1 MDLDPL
7 EDPDPELDL
16 DPAMILIHTIPIPA
30 LLDAIP
36 DPDSDPAKNG
46 IVTPLANTIIITYAY
61 LILGRHCLISRFFLY
76 APFLRFP
83 V

>member
-36 DPDSDPAKNG
+36 DPDSDPAKNR
-46 IVTPLANTIIITYAY
+46 IVTPLTHIVN
-61 LILGRHCLISRFFLY
+61 
-76 APFLRFP
+76 
-83 V
+83 